1 MFSVKVTEMSH
12 SDINVA
18 VLAGLICT
26 NNENKVADYNTETF
40 ISNLIKQGH
49 ESVIE
54 HINYTFKIDNI
65 TRALLQ
71 EIARHR
77 HISLSVKS
85 TRWALKKFVNGFNRK
100 KIEGL
105 DCSACNDKQKEI
117 IAKLENKVDELY
129 SIIDSGVAVNIPNDI
144 LKYYITESINTS
156 CVFTV
161 NARELRHIFK
171 LRTSSRA
178 LKEFRTLCFE
188 IYKSLPEDHKFM
200 YKDIF
205 INNAEFC

>member
-1 MFSVKVTEMSH
+1 MFPVKVTEMHH
-12 SDINVA
+12 SNINVA

-26 NNENKVADYNTETF
+26 NNENKIAEYNIESF

-85 TRWALKKFVNGFNRK
+85 TRWALKKYVNGINRK
-100 KIEGL
+100 KIEGV
-105 DCSACNDKQKEI
+105 DCSGCNDKQKEI
-117 IAKLENKVDELY
+117 ISKLESKVDELY
-129 SIIDSGVAVNIPNDI
+129 SIIDSGVNANIPNDV

-156 CVFTV
+156 CVLTI
-161 NARELRHIFK
+161 NARELRHIFQ

-188 IYKSLPEDHKFM
+188 IYKSLPDDHKFM
-200 YKDIF
+200 YKDII
-205 INNAEFC
+205 INNTEFC